1 MTKHHREMCVRY
13 TDTTSNVIMALGG
26 SAYMH
31 TRCACAC
38 APEEV
43 SPRAGTGGGGGCE
56 LRISHHY
63 TLPWLYPINEAI
75 RFYQLLA
82 SGWAST
88 RSSAVPEAVPTTP
101 PSLSSTRGS
110 DKDAWSGGPHP
121 PSLPKHC
128 TQKRSTGTE
137 RPLRALETQLCP
149 H

>member
-13 TDTTSNVIMALGG
+13 TDTTTNVIMALGG

-31 TRCACAC
+31 TRVRMCLCTRGGFS
-38 APEEV
+38 V
-43 SPRAGTGGGGGCE
+43 SWYGGGGGCE

-110 DKDAWSGGPHP
+110 DKAARSGGPHP

-137 RPLRALETQLCP
+137 RPPKALETQVCP

>member
-13 TDTTSNVIMALGG
+13 TDTTTNVIMALGG

-38 APEEV
+38 ELVQGE
-43 SPRAGTGGGGGCE
+43 GCE

-110 DKDAWSGGPHP
+110 DKAAHSDGPHP

-137 RPLRALETQLCP
+137 RPPKALETQVCP